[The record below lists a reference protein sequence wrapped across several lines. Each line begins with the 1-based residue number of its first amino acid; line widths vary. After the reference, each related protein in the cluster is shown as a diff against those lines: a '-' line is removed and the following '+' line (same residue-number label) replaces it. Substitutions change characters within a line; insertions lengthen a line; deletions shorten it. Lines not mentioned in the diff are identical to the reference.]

1 MDDRVEE
8 VPLATQQF
16 WEDFYEKELNNFAE
30 HGDTGEVWFGERRQ
44 ALILSWILQHEQEI
58 PRSSRFIDV
67 GCGNASLL
75 IQLSKSKFTSL
86 TGLDYCGS
94 SVALAGRI
102 AAREGCE
109 IQFEHSDILCL
120 PECLE
125 GRFDVVLDKGTFDVV
140 YLRADSEQSVPL
152 YARNVRRLFHANEG
166 RKRFFLIASCNCTE
180 QELRCMFLQDFQ
192 FFDRIPFHSYTF
204 GHQSGSAVTCLI
216 FVPR

>member
-1 MDDRVEE
+1 MQ
-8 VPLATQQF
+8 LM
-16 WEDFYEKELNNFAE
+16 K
-30 HGDTGEVWFGERRQ
+30 G
-44 ALILSWILQHEQEI
+44 I
-58 PRSSRFIDV
+58 PRSNCSIDV

-75 IQLSKSKFTSL
+75 IQSSKSKFTSL
-86 TGLDYCGS
+86 TGLDYFGS

-102 AAREGCE
+102 TAREGCE
-109 IQFEHSDILCL
+109 IQLEHSDILCL
-120 PECLE
+120 PERLE

-166 RKRFFLIASCNCTE
+166 QKRIFLIASCNCTE
-180 QELRCMFLQDFQ
+180 QELRCFQ

-204 GHQSGSAVTCLI
+204 GHQSGSTVTCLI